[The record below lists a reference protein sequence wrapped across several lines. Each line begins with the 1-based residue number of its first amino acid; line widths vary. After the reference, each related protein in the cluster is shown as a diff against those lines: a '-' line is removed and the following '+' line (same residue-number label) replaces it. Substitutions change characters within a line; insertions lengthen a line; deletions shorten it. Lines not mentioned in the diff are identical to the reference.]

1 MGLLL
6 APIAPTEQHHTRQVL
21 RRCPR
26 IDLDDGVALR
36 AHELPAAK
44 LLVVERGIVQIVH
57 PRPESKRP
65 AVLALAGP
73 GAVLL
78 PIAGDELLGA
88 LTDAVVVFVS
98 DTACQKLLEV
108 PSVARALVDALL
120 DTLRER
126 QQTLARTNGATH
138 SERLRET
145 LFQLALVHGKV
156 GPGGVEIHLPLTH
169 ELLARMI
176 GSARETVT
184 TTVAAFEREGL
195 LARDDGVYRLIVSP
209 ELIEAAVI
217 DPRGQSKSAQAPR

>member
-6 APIAPTEQHHTRQVL
+6 APIAPTEQHHARQVL
-21 RRCPR
+21 RRCLR
-26 IDLDDGVALR
+26 IKLDDGATLR
-36 AHELPAAK
+36 ASELPPAK
-44 LLVVERGIVQIVH
+44 LLVVERGIVQVVR

-78 PIAGDELLGA
+78 PPAGDELLGG
-88 LTDAVVVFVS
+88 LTTAVVIFVPAA
-98 DTACQKLLEV
+98 ACQRLLDL
-108 PSVARALVDALL
+108 PSVAEALVDALL

-126 QQTLARTNGATH
+126 QQTLALTNGATH

-145 LFQLALVHGKV
+145 LLQLALVHGKV
-156 GPGGVEIHLPLTH
+156 GPEGVEIQLPLTH

-184 TTVAAFEREGL
+184 TTLAAFERDGL
-195 LARDDGVYRLIVSP
+195 LSRDDGVYRLTVPP
-209 ELIEAAVI
+209 ELIESELCDTSGPVSE
-217 DPRGQSKSAQAPR
+217 RVES